1 MLSLYSIC
9 RKYVIKRNK
18 TPLFLVMV
26 FQFGFIFILK
36 KTSSL
41 LGNSLFSDLK
51 FDPWVFCSLELWSRD
66 YWRLILDQQVPLVG
80 EVAIRKL
87 NSWEPLTWEEC
98 WAGSQKS
105 GIVLLHHWPAWL
117 ICHFGSLGF
126 LWFRVLILS
135 FLLPGKAVLRTR
147 QETFAAFSY
156 SAFSEPLCVS
166 GPGN

>member
-41 LGNSLFSDLK
+41 LGDSLFSDLK

-66 YWRLILDQQVPLVG
+66 Y
-80 EVAIRKL
+80 
-87 NSWEPLTWEEC
+87 
-98 WAGSQKS
+98 
-105 GIVLLHHWPAWL
+105 
-117 ICHFGSLGF
+117 
-126 LWFRVLILS
+126 
-135 FLLPGKAVLRTR
+135 
-147 QETFAAFSY
+147 
-156 SAFSEPLCVS
+156 
-166 GPGN
+166 